1 MIRILSEKSL
11 ILQGRERMITYVR
24 GLNIPSHLEKHY
36 FMVRAQL
43 IDQEGF
49 IPYPYLPMLPLSF
62 SEVPFAN
69 QRRETLYMVDLLGEG
84 GLIMDRLIENKGLL
98 YWGSSRLESISQLY
112 SPSIIETPI
121 TPGKG
126 ILLGKI
132 NKNSMY
138 EKYNIPG
145 VNWKKAPLIYAEI
158 DFAPPRN
165 QNNQEYWPRAVR
177 WRVS

>member
-1 MIRILSEKSL
+1 MIR
-11 ILQGRERMITYVR
+11 YAR
-24 GLNIPSHLEKHY
+24 GLDIPSHLEKHY

-62 SEVPFAN
+62 SEEPFVS
-69 QRRETLYMVDLLGEG
+69 QKRETLYLVDLLGEG
-84 GLIMDRLIENKGLL
+84 GLIMDKLIENKGLI

-112 SPSIIETPI
+112 PPSKMETPI
-121 TPGKG
+121 APGKG

-132 NKNSMY
+132 EKKLKY
-138 EKYNIPG
+138 ENLNVPRI
-145 VNWKKAPLIYAEI
+145 NWKKARLIHSEI
-158 DFAPPRN
+158 DFAPRRN